1 MVERGALTLDRHRD
15 PGYRGKVAEQGTKR
29 LRRIE
34 VWTANRSL
42 PSLRHRVG
50 AAVPVLEGRGWQ
62 VHVHELPRRP
72 WLGRVLSRRAALRQ
86 SRLLVLAKVKLSPP
100 ELHVLR
106 RTGVPVVFELD
117 DAIHLRRPR
126 RPDLEPQRSW
136 LRTAKFAATCRLARV
151 VVVGNEVL
159 AGTARRWARRVEVV
173 PTPVELDR
181 YPERAPADRRPR
193 TLVWIGLPENLDQLE
208 TLRPVVGRLAREV
221 PDLALR
227 VVCSRFPDWPEVRVE
242 GVPWTA
248 EGEPEAL
255 ASAGVG
261 LMPLVDNEWTRG
273 KCAFKLLQYM
283 ASGLPCVA
291 SPVGANAG
299 VVEEGGSG
307 LLASTPEQWEG
318 ALRRL
323 LGDPQLCLRMG
334 RAGRERV
341 RRDFD
346 LRVVIPRLA
355 DLLEEAA
362 G

>member
-1 MVERGALTLDRHRD
+1 MAESGAHRA
-15 PGYRGKVAEQGTKR
+15 G
-29 LRRIE
+29 RIE
-34 VWTANRSL
+34 VWTVDPSL

-50 AAVPVLEGRGWQ
+50 AAIPVLESRGWE
-62 VHVHELPRRP
+62 VHLHVLPPRP
-72 WLGRVLSRRAALRQ
+72 WLGRVHARRPALRA
-86 SRLLVLAKVKLSPP
+86 SRLLVLAKVKLRPL
-100 ELHVLR
+100 EHHLLR
-106 RTGVPVVFELD
+106 RTGTPVVFELD

-136 LRTAKFAATCRLARV
+136 LRTAKFAATCRLARMV
-151 VVVGNEVL
+151 IAGNEVL

-193 TLVWIGLPENLDQLE
+193 TLVWIGLPENLDYLE

-255 ASAGVG
+255 ATAGVG
-261 LMPLVDNEWTRG
+261 LMPLVDNEWGRG

-283 ASGLPCVA
+283 AAGLPCVA
-291 SPVGANAG
+291 SPVGANPG
-299 VVEEGGSG
+299 VVDEGVSG
-307 LLASTPEQWEG
+307 YLAATPEQWEA

-323 LGDPQLCLRMG
+323 VDDPELGLRLG

-346 LRVVIPRLA
+346 RRVVIPRLA
-355 DLLEEAA
+355 DLLEDAA
-362 G
+362 R